1 MMAAFGNADHHLALV
16 VRRQSAESVPVS
28 ETAGQFVIHKTGIDL
43 HAEVRIHH
51 TSFEQRHA
59 QRLDHAADLAL
70 HGQAIKR
77 QAAVLTCSI

>member
-1 MMAAFGNADHHLALV
+1 
-16 VRRQSAESVPVS
+16 
-28 ETAGQFVIHKTGIDL
+28 L